1 MKKKLNEIKL
11 ILSAISENESVARS
25 TVSLF
30 VSRLDPSLDELAD
43 IRCAVS
49 EAVTNCIVHGYR
61 GKDNGSIYIT
71 ARYYSDRS
79 VQLTVADRGVGIDDV
94 TQAMQPLFTTGG
106 EERSGMGF
114 SIMQS
119 FTDRLKVTSAPGK
132 GTRVVM
138 LKKFK

>member
-61 GKDNGSIYIT
+61 GKDSGSIYIT

-119 FTDRLKVTSAPGK
+119 FTDRLKVTSVPGK